1 MIMYILIGELPQ
13 EEETMQ
19 TIIIELRLN
28 ASFYQEQALH
38 CAMSKDEMKREL
50 RREIIDQVNELNLN
64 GLLNLMLEIPVLP
77 MTPKIVLTTES

>member
-1 MIMYILIGELPQ
+1 
-13 EEETMQ
+13 MQ

-38 CAMSKDEMKREL
+38 CEMSKDEMKREL
-50 RREIIDQVNELNLN
+50 RREIKDQVNELNLN

>member
-28 ASFYQEQALH
+28 ASFYQEQAL
-38 CAMSKDEMKREL
+38 AMSKDEMKREL
-50 RREIIDQVNELNLN
+50 RREIKDQVNELNLN